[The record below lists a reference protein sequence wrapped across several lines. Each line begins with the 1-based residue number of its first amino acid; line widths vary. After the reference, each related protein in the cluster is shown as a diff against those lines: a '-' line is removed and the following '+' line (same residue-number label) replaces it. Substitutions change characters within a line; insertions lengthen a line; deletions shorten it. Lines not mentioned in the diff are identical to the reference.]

1 MDLGIAGKKVLIVGG
16 SKGLGGEISKT
27 FHKEGCSVA
36 VIARRE
42 EFLFKLRNEIGGE
55 ENGNT
60 FVASDLLQSNNVKK
74 VINNLVKNV
83 GSFDIVIHNIGGA
96 LGVKDLFSS
105 IDDLEKVWKFN
116 VGISIEINNIL
127 LPLMVKKNWGRV
139 VHMSS
144 VSASFGEPSLVDFGG
159 SIAYAASKS
168 YLNSYI
174 QGVARELA
182 KENVLI
188 NAIMPGAVRS
198 KGKYWDKM
206 SKERPEMVDRFIDR
220 HCSIGRL
227 ANPKEIAS
235 FVVFMSSQQASYT
248 AGSLISVDGGRV

>member
-1 MDLGIAGKKVLIVGG
+1 MDLGIAGKKVLVVGG
-16 SKGLGGEISKT
+16 SKGLGGEISKA
-27 FHKEGCSVA
+27 FNKEGCDVA

-42 EFLFKLRNEIGGE
+42 HFLLGLKEEIGGR
-55 ENGNT
+55 ENGNI
-60 FVASDLLQSNNVKK
+60 FFASDLLQPGEPQA
-74 VINNLVKNV
+74 VINNLIEDV
-83 GSFDIVIHNIGGA
+83 GFFDIVIHNIGGA

-105 IDDLEKVWKFN
+105 PGDLIKVWRFN

-127 LPLMVKKNWGRV
+127 LPFMVKKNWGRV

-144 VSASFGEPSLVDFGG
+144 ISASYGEPSLKDFGG

-174 QGVARELA
+174 QGIARELA
-182 KENVLI
+182 KENVLV
-188 NAIMPGAVRS
+188 NAVMPGAVKS

-206 SKERPEMVDRFIDR
+206 TRENPEMVDRFIDR

-227 ANPKEIAS
+227 ADPKEIAS
-235 FVVFMSSQQASYT
+235 FVVFMSSQQASYAT
-248 AGSLISVDGGRV
+248 GSLVSVDGGRV